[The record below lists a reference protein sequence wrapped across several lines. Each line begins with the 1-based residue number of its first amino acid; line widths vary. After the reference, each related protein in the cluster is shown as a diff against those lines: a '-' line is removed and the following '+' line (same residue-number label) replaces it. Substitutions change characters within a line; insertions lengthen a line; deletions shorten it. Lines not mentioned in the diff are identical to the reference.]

1 MKPVLDKLHQNL
13 KSIVKKVKR
22 YIKTLW
28 AIALIFGFAVKSY
41 AQEGIRAPLELGKI
55 EPYKME
61 VTYDKTSHLIFPTA
75 IRYVDLGSE
84 YLIAGKAEDAENVLR
99 IKATARDFEGETN
112 FSVITNDG
120 RFYSFNVYYSS
131 YPEVLSYDLL
141 TLQKAVGKASG
152 NDVLFEEL
160 GNNSPSLAGL
170 LLKTIYSKDKRI
182 VKHIGA
188 KSYGIQF
195 ILKGIYI
202 HNGKYYFH
210 TELRNRTNVPFHID
224 FVNFKAVDKKIAKRT
239 VVQER
244 PIIPLR
250 IYKPLNEI
258 AGKTVEQNVFLLDQF
273 TIDGDKILL
282 IEIFEKNGGRHQT
295 LQVENLDLLK
305 ARLVN
310 DMHLKF

>member
-1 MKPVLDKLHQNL
+1 MKNIL
-13 KSIVKKVKR
+13 K
-22 YIKTLW
+22 TFW
-28 AIALIFGFAVKSY
+28 AIALILGFAVQSF
-41 AQEGIRAPLELGKI
+41 AQDSIRTPLVLGKI

-99 IKATARDFEGETN
+99 VKASVRDFEPETN

-131 YPEVLSYDLL
+131 YPEALSYDLL
-141 TLQKAVGKASG
+141 TMQKAVDKANG

-170 LLKTIYSKDKRI
+170 LLETIYKNDKRI

-188 KSYGIQF
+188 KSFGIQF

-210 TELRNRTNVPFHID
+210 TELRNKTNVPFQID
-224 FVNFKAVDKKIAKRT
+224 FINFKVVDKKVAKRT

-244 PIIPLR
+244 PMIPLR
-250 IYKPLNEI
+250 TYKPLDEI
-258 AGKTVEQNVFLLDQF
+258 GGKLTEQNVFLLDQF
-273 TIDGDKILL
+273 TIADDKVLL

-295 LQVENLDLLK
+295 LQVENSDLIK
-305 ARLVN
+305 ARLIN

>member
-1 MKPVLDKLHQNL
+1 MKNHL
-13 KSIVKKVKR
+13 K
-22 YIKTLW
+22 TFW
-28 AIALIFGFAVKSY
+28 AIALILGFAVQSF
-41 AQEGIRAPLELGKI
+41 AQDSIRTPLALGKI

-75 IRYVDLGSE
+75 IRYVDFGSE

-99 IKATARDFEGETN
+99 VKATVRDFEPETN

-131 YPEVLSYDLL
+131 YPEAMSYDLL
-141 TLQKAVGKASG
+141 TMQKAVDKANG

-170 LLKTIYSKDKRI
+170 LLETIYKNDNRI

-188 KSYGIQF
+188 KSFGIQF

-210 TELRNRTNVPFHID
+210 TELRNKTNVPFQID
-224 FVNFKAVDKKIAKRT
+224 FINFKVVDKKVAKRT

-244 PIIPLR
+244 PMIPLR
-250 IYKPLNEI
+250 TYKPLDEI
-258 AGKTVEQNVFLLDQF
+258 GGKLTEQNVFLLDQF
-273 TIDGDKILL
+273 TIADDKVLL

-295 LQVENLDLLK
+295 LQVENSDLIK
-305 ARLVN
+305 ARLIN

>member
-1 MKPVLDKLHQNL
+1 MKNHL
-13 KSIVKKVKR
+13 K
-22 YIKTLW
+22 TFW
-28 AIALIFGFAVKSY
+28 AIALILGFAVQSF
-41 AQEGIRAPLELGKI
+41 AQDSIRTPLALGKI

-99 IKATARDFEGETN
+99 VKATVRDFEPETN

-131 YPEVLSYDLL
+131 YPEAMSYDLL
-141 TLQKAVGKASG
+141 TMQKAVDKANG

-170 LLKTIYSKDKRI
+170 LLETIYKNDNRS

-188 KSYGIQF
+188 KSFGIQF

-210 TELRNRTNVPFHID
+210 TELRNKTNVPFQID
-224 FVNFKAVDKKIAKRT
+224 FINFKVVDKKVAKRT

-244 PIIPLR
+244 PMIPLR
-250 IYKPLNEI
+250 TYKPLDEI
-258 AGKTVEQNVFLLDQF
+258 GGKLTEQNVFLLDQF
-273 TIDGDKILL
+273 TIADDKVLL

-295 LQVENLDLLK
+295 LQVENSDLIK
-305 ARLVN
+305 ARLIN

>member
-1 MKPVLDKLHQNL
+1 MKNIFKTFWAVALTIGSAVTSFAQDSVPVK
-13 KSIVKKVKR
+13 
-22 YIKTLW
+22 
-28 AIALIFGFAVKSY
+28 
-41 AQEGIRAPLELGKI
+41 APLELGRI
-55 EPYKME
+55 EPYRME

-99 IKATARDFEGETN
+99 VKAAVRSFEPETN

-120 RFYSFNVYYSS
+120 RFYSFNVYYSG
-131 YPEVLSYDLL
+131 YPEALSYDLL
-141 TLQKAVGKASG
+141 TMQKAVDKANG

-170 LLKTIYSKDKRI
+170 LLETIYKKDKRI

-188 KSYGIQF
+188 KSFGIQF

-210 TELRNRTNVPFHID
+210 TELRNKSNVPFNID
-224 FVNFKAVDKKIAKRT
+224 FINFKVVDKKVAKRT

-244 PIIPLR
+244 PMIPLR
-250 IYKPLNEI
+250 TYKPLEDGIN
-258 AGKTVEQNVFLLDQF
+258 GQSTEQNVFLLDQF
-273 TIDGDKILL
+273 TIADDKVLL

-295 LQVENLDLLK
+295 LQIENSDLIK
-305 ARLVN
+305 ARLIN

>member
-1 MKPVLDKLHQNL
+1 MKNHL
-13 KSIVKKVKR
+13 K
-22 YIKTLW
+22 TFW
-28 AIALIFGFAVKSY
+28 AFALILGFAVQSY
-41 AQEGIRAPLELGKI
+41 AQDSAKTPLALGKI
-55 EPYKME
+55 EPYRME

-99 IKATARDFEGETN
+99 VKASVREFEAETN

-120 RFYSFNVYYSS
+120 RFYSFNVYYSP
-131 YPEVLSYDLL
+131 YPEALSYDLL
-141 TLQKAVGKASG
+141 TMQKAVDKANG

-170 LLKTIYSKDKRI
+170 LLETIYKKDKRI

-188 KSYGIQF
+188 KSFGIQF

-210 TELRNRTNVPFHID
+210 TELRNRTNVPFQID
-224 FVNFKAVDKKIAKRT
+224 FVNFKVVDKKVAKRT

-244 PIIPLR
+244 PMIPLR
-250 IYKPLNEI
+250 TYKPLDEI
-258 AGKTVEQNVFLLDQF
+258 GGKTTEQNVFLLDQF
-273 TIDGDKILL
+273 TIADDKVLL

-295 LQVENLDLLK
+295 LQIENSDLIK
-305 ARLVN
+305 ARLIN
-310 DMHLKF
+310 DMHLKI

>member
-1 MKPVLDKLHQNL
+1 MKYNL
-13 KSIVKKVKR
+13 K
-22 YIKTLW
+22 TFW
-28 AIALIFGFAVKSY
+28 AIALILGFAIQSY
-41 AQEGIRAPLELGKI
+41 AQDSIRTPLALGKI
-55 EPYKME
+55 EPYRME

-99 IKATARDFEGETN
+99 VKATVRDFEPETN

-131 YPEVLSYDLL
+131 YPEAMSYDLL
-141 TLQKAVGKASG
+141 TMQKAVDKANG

-170 LLKTIYSKDKRI
+170 LLETIYKNDNRI

-188 KSYGIQF
+188 KSFGIQF

-210 TELRNRTNVPFHID
+210 TELRNKTNVPFQID
-224 FVNFKAVDKKIAKRT
+224 FINFKVVDKKVAKRT

-244 PIIPLR
+244 PMIPLR
-250 IYKPLNEI
+250 TYKPLDEI
-258 AGKTVEQNVFLLDQF
+258 GGKLTEQNVFLLDQF
-273 TIDGDKILL
+273 TIADDKVLL

-295 LQVENLDLLK
+295 LQVENSDLIK
-305 ARLVN
+305 ARLIN

>member
-1 MKPVLDKLHQNL
+1 MKNHF
-13 KSIVKKVKR
+13 
-22 YIKTLW
+22 KTFW
-28 AIALIFGFAVKSY
+28 AIALILGFAVQSY
-41 AQEGIRAPLELGKI
+41 AQDSANAKTPLALGKI

-99 IKATARDFEGETN
+99 VKATVRDFEPETN

-131 YPEVLSYDLL
+131 YPEALSYDLL
-141 TLQKAVGKASG
+141 TMQKAVDKANG

-170 LLKTIYSKDKRI
+170 LLETIYKKGKRI

-188 KSYGIQF
+188 KSFGIQF

-210 TELRNRTNVPFHID
+210 TELRNKTNVPFQID
-224 FVNFKAVDKKIAKRT
+224 FINFKVVDKKVAKRT

-244 PIIPLR
+244 PMIPLR
-250 IYKPLNEI
+250 TYKPLDEI
-258 AGKTVEQNVFLLDQF
+258 GGKSTEQNVFLLDQF
-273 TIDGDKILL
+273 TIADDKILL
-282 IEIFEKNGGRHQT
+282 IEIFEKNGGRHQI
-295 LQVENLDLLK
+295 LQIENSDLIK
-305 ARLVN
+305 ARLID

>member
-1 MKPVLDKLHQNL
+1 MKNNL
-13 KSIVKKVKR
+13 K
-22 YIKTLW
+22 TFW
-28 AIALIFGFAVKSY
+28 AIALILGFAIQSY
-41 AQEGIRAPLELGKI
+41 AQDSIRTPLALGKI
-55 EPYKME
+55 EPYRME

-99 IKATARDFEGETN
+99 VKAKVRDFEPETN

-131 YPEVLSYDLL
+131 YPEAISYDLL
-141 TLQKAVGKASG
+141 TMQKAVDKANG

-170 LLKTIYSKDKRI
+170 LLETIYKNDKRI

-188 KSYGIQF
+188 KSFGIQF

-210 TELRNRTNVPFHID
+210 TELRNKTNVPFQID
-224 FVNFKAVDKKIAKRT
+224 FINFKVVDKKVAKRT

-244 PIIPLR
+244 PMIPLR
-250 IYKPLNEI
+250 TYKPLDEI
-258 AGKTVEQNVFLLDQF
+258 GGKLTEQNVFLLDQF
-273 TIDGDKILL
+273 TIADDKVML

-295 LQVENLDLLK
+295 LQVENSDLIK

>member
-1 MKPVLDKLHQNL
+1 MKNHL
-13 KSIVKKVKR
+13 K
-22 YIKTLW
+22 TFW
-28 AIALIFGFAVKSY
+28 AIALILGFAVTTY
-41 AQEGIRAPLELGKI
+41 AQDSATAKTPLALGKI
-55 EPYKME
+55 EPYRME

-99 IKATARDFEGETN
+99 VKASVRDFEPETN

-131 YPEVLSYDLL
+131 YPEALSYDLL
-141 TLQKAVGKASG
+141 TMQKAVDKANG

-170 LLKTIYSKDKRI
+170 LLETIYKKDKRI

-188 KSYGIQF
+188 KSFGIQF

-210 TELRNRTNVPFHID
+210 TELRNRTNVPFEID
-224 FVNFKAVDKKIAKRT
+224 FINFKVVDKKVAKRT
-239 VVQER
+239 VAQER
-244 PIIPLR
+244 PLTPLR
-250 IYKPLNEI
+250 TYKPLDGI
-258 AGKTVEQNVFLLDQF
+258 AGKSTEQNVFLLDQF
-273 TIDGDKILL
+273 TIADDKVLL

-295 LQVENLDLLK
+295 LQVENSDLIK
-305 ARLVN
+305 ARLID

>member
-1 MKPVLDKLHQNL
+1 MKNH
-13 KSIVKKVKR
+13 
-22 YIKTLW
+22 IKTFW
-28 AIALIFGFAVKSY
+28 AFALIIGFAVNTF
-41 AQEGIRAPLELGKI
+41 AQDSIKAPLNLGKI
-55 EPYKME
+55 EPYQMQ
-61 VTYDKTSHLIFPTA
+61 VTYDKTTHLIFPTA

-99 IKATARDFEGETN
+99 VKASVKDFETETN

-120 RFYSFNVYYSS
+120 RFYSFNVYYSA
-131 YPEVLSYDLL
+131 YPEALSYDLL
-141 TLQKAVGKASG
+141 TMQKAVDKENG

-170 LLKTIYSKDKRI
+170 LLETIYKKDQRI

-188 KSYGIQF
+188 KSFGIQF

-210 TELRNRTNVPFHID
+210 TELRNRTNVPFGID
-224 FVNFKAVDKKIAKRT
+224 FINFKVIDKKVAKRT

-244 PIIPLR
+244 PMIPLR
-250 IYKPLNEI
+250 TYKPLNEI
-258 AGKTVEQNVFLLDQF
+258 GGKAIEQNVFLLDQF
-273 TIDGDKILL
+273 TIADDKVLL

-295 LQVENLDLLK
+295 LQVENSDLIK
-305 ARLVN
+305 ARLIN

>member
-1 MKPVLDKLHQNL
+1 MKNIL
-13 KSIVKKVKR
+13 K
-22 YIKTLW
+22 TFW
-28 AIALIFGFAVKSY
+28 AIALILGFAVQSF
-41 AQEGIRAPLELGKI
+41 AQDSIRTPLALGKI

-99 IKATARDFEGETN
+99 VKATVRDFEAETN

-141 TLQKAVGKASG
+141 TMQKAVDKANG

-170 LLKTIYSKDKRI
+170 LLETIYKNDKRI

-188 KSYGIQF
+188 KSFGIQF

-210 TELRNRTNVPFHID
+210 TELRNKTNVPFQID
-224 FVNFKAVDKKIAKRT
+224 FINFKVVDKKVAKRT

-244 PIIPLR
+244 PMIPLR
-250 IYKPLNEI
+250 TYKPLDEI
-258 AGKTVEQNVFLLDQF
+258 GGKLTEQNVFLLDQF
-273 TIDGDKILL
+273 TIADDKVLL

-295 LQVENLDLLK
+295 LQVENSDLIK
-305 ARLVN
+305 ARLIN

>member
-1 MKPVLDKLHQNL
+1 MKNHL
-13 KSIVKKVKR
+13 K
-22 YIKTLW
+22 TFW
-28 AIALIFGFAVKSY
+28 AITLILGFAVQSY
-41 AQEGIRAPLELGKI
+41 AQDSIKTPLALGKI
-55 EPYKME
+55 EPYRME

-99 IKATARDFEGETN
+99 VKASVRDFEPETN

-131 YPEVLSYDLL
+131 YPEAMSYDLL
-141 TLQKAVGKASG
+141 TMQKAVDRTNG

-170 LLKTIYSKDKRI
+170 LLETIYKKDKRI

-188 KSYGIQF
+188 KSFGIQF

-210 TELRNRTNVPFHID
+210 TELRNRTNVPFEID
-224 FVNFKAVDKKIAKRT
+224 FINFKVVDKKVAKRT

-244 PIIPLR
+244 PLTPLR
-250 IYKPLNEI
+250 TYKPLDGI
-258 AGKTVEQNVFLLDQF
+258 AGKSTEQNVFLLDQF
-273 TIDGDKILL
+273 TIADDKVLL

-295 LQVENLDLLK
+295 LQVENSDLIK
-305 ARLVN
+305 ARLID

>member
-1 MKPVLDKLHQNL
+1 MKNHL
-13 KSIVKKVKR
+13 KNF
-22 YIKTLW
+22 W
-28 AIALIFGFAVKSY
+28 AFALILGFAVTTY
-41 AQEGIRAPLELGKI
+41 AQDSATAKTPLALGKI
-55 EPYKME
+55 EPYRME

-84 YLIAGKAEDAENVLR
+84 YLIAGKADDAENVLR
-99 IKATARDFEGETN
+99 VKASVRDFEPETN

-131 YPEVLSYDLL
+131 YPEAMSYDLL
-141 TLQKAVGKASG
+141 TMQKAVDKANG

-170 LLKTIYSKDKRI
+170 LLETIYKKDKRI

-188 KSYGIQF
+188 KSFGIQF

-210 TELRNRTNVPFHID
+210 TELRNRTNVPFQID
-224 FVNFKAVDKKIAKRT
+224 FINFKVVDKKVAKRT

-244 PIIPLR
+244 PMIPLR
-250 IYKPLNEI
+250 TYKPITEI
-258 AGKTVEQNVFLLDQF
+258 SGQTTEQNVFLLDQF
-273 TIDGDKILL
+273 TIADDKVLL

-295 LQVENLDLLK
+295 LQVENSDLIK
-305 ARLVN
+305 ARLID

>member
-1 MKPVLDKLHQNL
+1 MKNNL
-13 KSIVKKVKR
+13 K
-22 YIKTLW
+22 TFW
-28 AIALIFGFAVKSY
+28 AIALTLGFAIQSY
-41 AQEGIRAPLELGKI
+41 AQNSIRTPLALGKI
-55 EPYKME
+55 QPYRME

-99 IKATARDFEGETN
+99 VKATVRDFEPETN

-120 RFYSFNVYYSS
+120 RFYSFDVYYSS
-131 YPEVLSYDLL
+131 YPEALSYDLL
-141 TLQKAVGKASG
+141 TMKKAVDKANG

-170 LLKTIYSKDKRI
+170 LLETIYKKDKRI

-188 KSYGIQF
+188 KSFGIQF
-195 ILKGIYI
+195 MLKGIYI

-210 TELRNRTNVPFHID
+210 TELRNRTNVPFQID
-224 FVNFKAVDKKIAKRT
+224 FVNFKVVDKKVAKRT

-250 IYKPLNEI
+250 TYKPLDEI
-258 AGKTVEQNVFLLDQF
+258 GGKLTEQNVFLLDQF
-273 TIDGDKILL
+273 TIADDKVLL

-295 LQVENLDLLK
+295 LQVENSDLIK
-305 ARLVN
+305 ARLIN

>member
-1 MKPVLDKLHQNL
+1 MKNHL
-13 KSIVKKVKR
+13 K
-22 YIKTLW
+22 TFW
-28 AIALIFGFAVKSY
+28 AFALILGFAVQSY
-41 AQEGIRAPLELGKI
+41 AQDSAKTPLALGKI
-55 EPYKME
+55 EPYRME

-99 IKATARDFEGETN
+99 VKASVREFEAETN

-120 RFYSFNVYYSS
+120 RFYSFNVYYSP
-131 YPEVLSYDLL
+131 YPEALSYDLL
-141 TLQKAVGKASG
+141 TMQKAVDKANG

-170 LLKTIYSKDKRI
+170 LLETIYKKDKRI

-188 KSYGIQF
+188 KSFGIQF

-210 TELRNRTNVPFHID
+210 TELRNRTNVPFQID
-224 FVNFKAVDKKIAKRT
+224 FVNFKVVDKKVAKRT

-244 PIIPLR
+244 PMIPLR
-250 IYKPLNEI
+250 TYKPLDEI
-258 AGKTVEQNVFLLDQF
+258 GGKTTEQNVFLLDQF
-273 TIDGDKILL
+273 TIADDKVLL

-295 LQVENLDLLK
+295 LQIENSDLIK

>member
-1 MKPVLDKLHQNL
+1 MKNHL
-13 KSIVKKVKR
+13 K
-22 YIKTLW
+22 TFW
-28 AIALIFGFAVKSY
+28 AIALILGFAVQSF
-41 AQEGIRAPLELGKI
+41 AQDSIRTPLALGKI

-99 IKATARDFEGETN
+99 VKATVRDFEPETN

-131 YPEVLSYDLL
+131 YPEAMSYDLL
-141 TLQKAVGKASG
+141 TMQKAVDKANG

-170 LLKTIYSKDKRI
+170 LLETIYKNDNRI

-188 KSYGIQF
+188 KSFGIQF
-195 ILKGIYI
+195 VLKGIYI

-210 TELRNRTNVPFHID
+210 TELRNKTNVPFQID
-224 FVNFKAVDKKIAKRT
+224 FINFKVVDKKVAKRT

-244 PIIPLR
+244 PMIPLR
-250 IYKPLNEI
+250 TYKPLDEI
-258 AGKTVEQNVFLLDQF
+258 GGKLTEQNVFLLDQF
-273 TIDGDKILL
+273 TIADDKVLL

-295 LQVENLDLLK
+295 LQVENSDLIK
-305 ARLVN
+305 ARLIN

>member
-1 MKPVLDKLHQNL
+1 MKNHF
-13 KSIVKKVKR
+13 
-22 YIKTLW
+22 KTFW
-28 AIALIFGFAVKSY
+28 AIALILGFAVQSY
-41 AQEGIRAPLELGKI
+41 AQDSANAKTPLALGKI

-99 IKATARDFEGETN
+99 VKATVRDFEPETN

-131 YPEVLSYDLL
+131 YPEALSYDLL
-141 TLQKAVGKASG
+141 TMQKALDKANG

-170 LLKTIYSKDKRI
+170 LLETIYKKDKRI

-188 KSYGIQF
+188 KSFGIQF

-210 TELRNRTNVPFHID
+210 TELRNRTNVPFQID
-224 FVNFKAVDKKIAKRT
+224 FVNFKVVDKKVAKRT

-244 PIIPLR
+244 PMIPLR
-250 IYKPLNEI
+250 TYKPLDEI
-258 AGKTVEQNVFLLDQF
+258 GGKTTEQNVFLLDQF
-273 TIDGDKILL
+273 TIADDKVLL

-295 LQVENLDLLK
+295 LQIENSDLIK
-305 ARLVN
+305 ARLIN

>member
-1 MKPVLDKLHQNL
+1 MKNHL
-13 KSIVKKVKR
+13 K
-22 YIKTLW
+22 TFW
-28 AIALIFGFAVKSY
+28 AFALILGFAVQSY
-41 AQEGIRAPLELGKI
+41 AQDSIRTKLELGTI

-99 IKATARDFEGETN
+99 VKATVRDFETETN

-120 RFYSFNVYYSS
+120 RFYSFNVYYSG
-131 YPEVLSYDLL
+131 YPEALSYDLL
-141 TLQKAVGKASG
+141 TMQKAVDKANG

-170 LLKTIYSKDKRI
+170 LLETIYKKDKRI

-188 KSYGIQF
+188 KSFGIQF

-210 TELRNRTNVPFHID
+210 TELRNRTNVPFQID
-224 FVNFKAVDKKIAKRT
+224 FVNFKVVDKKVAKRT

-244 PIIPLR
+244 PMIPLR
-250 IYKPLNEI
+250 TYKPLDEI
-258 AGKTVEQNVFLLDQF
+258 GGKLTEQNVFLLDQF
-273 TIDGDKILL
+273 TIADDKVLL

-295 LQVENLDLLK
+295 LQVENSDLIK
-305 ARLVN
+305 ARLIN

>member
-1 MKPVLDKLHQNL
+1 MKNHL
-13 KSIVKKVKR
+13 K
-22 YIKTLW
+22 TFW
-28 AIALIFGFAVKSY
+28 AFALILGFAVQSY
-41 AQEGIRAPLELGKI
+41 AQDSIRTPLALGKI

-99 IKATARDFEGETN
+99 VKATVRDFEAETN

-131 YPEVLSYDLL
+131 YPEALSYDLL
-141 TLQKAVGKASG
+141 TMQKAVDKANG

-170 LLKTIYSKDKRI
+170 LLETIYKKDKRI
-182 VKHIGA
+182 VKHIRA
-188 KSYGIQF
+188 KSFGIQF

-210 TELRNRTNVPFHID
+210 TELRNRTNVPFQID
-224 FVNFKAVDKKIAKRT
+224 FVNFKVVDKKVAKRT

-244 PIIPLR
+244 PMIPLR
-250 IYKPLNEI
+250 TYKPLDEI
-258 AGKTVEQNVFLLDQF
+258 GGKTTEQNVFLLDQF
-273 TIDGDKILL
+273 TIADDKVLL
-282 IEIFEKNGGRHQT
+282 IEIFEKSGGRHQT
-295 LQVENLDLLK
+295 LQIENSDLIK
-305 ARLVN
+305 ARLIN

>member
-1 MKPVLDKLHQNL
+1 MIL
-13 KSIVKKVKR
+13 
-22 YIKTLW
+22 
-28 AIALIFGFAVKSY
+28 GFAIQSY
-41 AQEGIRAPLELGKI
+41 AQDSIRTPLVLGKI
-55 EPYKME
+55 EPYHME

-99 IKATARDFEGETN
+99 VKASVRDFETETN

-120 RFYSFNVYYSS
+120 RFYSFNVYYSG
-131 YPEVLSYDLL
+131 YPEVMSYDLL
-141 TLQKAVGKASG
+141 TMQKAVDKANG

-170 LLKTIYSKDKRI
+170 LLETIYKKDKRI

-188 KSYGIQF
+188 KSFGIQF

-210 TELRNRTNVPFHID
+210 TELRNKTNVPFQID
-224 FVNFKAVDKKIAKRT
+224 FVNFKVVDKKVAKRT

-244 PIIPLR
+244 PMIPLR
-250 IYKPLNEI
+250 TYKPLDEI
-258 AGKTVEQNVFLLDQF
+258 GGKLTEQNVFLLDQF
-273 TIDGDKILL
+273 TIADDKVLL

-295 LQVENLDLLK
+295 LQVENSDLIK
-305 ARLVN
+305 ARLIN